1 VKIARVFDGLP
12 IRQVY
17 AVPKATVAA
26 LDPAATRLR
35 RPEAEAMTVRDS
47 GRNRM

>member
-1 VKIARVFDGLP
+1 MAEIARVFESLP

-17 AVPKATVAA
+17 AVPKATVVA

-35 RPEAEAMTVRDS
+35 RPEAEAVPARD
-47 GRNRM
+47 GG